1 MDEKKRPEQGGGNGR
16 ADAPRKQ
23 DFELLGEKLKRL
35 ESRRSR
41 TASRP
46 AKHDGS
52 EDAHA
57 MHADGNSS
65 SVSGYGKHAKHMDS
79 VYLTGILPGTDIS
92 GNEERLITEMIL
104 SLTEEDR
111 DFLRGYSLGPV
122 CGLYVLN
129 RVSWPFLLPL
139 ALGLIPVA
147 LLGLPAWAFIVAA
160 LACLFCPPAIALICF
175 HVGLVLLNRPWD
187 MELSLLTHSAE
198 PSVAGGYIY
207 IGAGWLV
214 FGYVIMMGYI
224 TRRMRWKGLRWP
236 SFGAFQRTEDL
247 WYGLGG
253 LLALV
258 IALLAVGVFALG
270 GLDELGRWF
279 EEFYYLNF

>member
-1 MDEKKRPEQGGGNGR
+1 MDEKTRPEPGGEDGR
-16 ADAPRKQ
+16 ADAPRKLEVK
-23 DFELLGEKLKRL
+23 FLGEKLKRL

-41 TASRP
+41 TASR
-46 AKHDGS
+46 AAQHEHN

-57 MHADGNSS
+57 MHADGSGD
-65 SVSGYGKHAKHMDS
+65 SVRGYGKHVKRIDS
-79 VYLTGILPGTDIS
+79 IYLTGILPETDVS
-92 GNEERLITEMIL
+92 GSEERLIKEMIL
-104 SLTEEDR
+104 SLTEENR
-111 DFLRGYSLGPV
+111 DFLRGYSMGPV
-122 CGLYVLN
+122 CGLYLVN
-129 RVSWPFLLPL
+129 RVSWPLLLPF

-147 LLGLPAWAFIVAA
+147 LLGLPMWAFIVVV
-160 LACLFCPPAIALICF
+160 LVCLFCPSAIALVCF

-187 MELSLLTHSAE
+187 MELPMLVHGAE

-214 FGYVIMMGYI
+214 LGYVTMMGYV
-224 TRRMRWKGLRWP
+224 TRRMRWKGLRWS
-236 SFGAFQRTEDL
+236 SFGPFQRAEDL

-258 IALLAVGVFALG
+258 IVFVAVGVFALG
-270 GLDELGRWF
+270 GLDKLGGWF